1 MTNREQLKLALD
13 SVDDSMI
20 NVLNSVLIAL
30 KQTMPTSTST
40 STSTSK
46 TDWFANNPL
55 KNTVIYEKDVI
66 SPIEEV
72 WDVEQ

>member
-1 MTNREQLKLALD
+1 
-13 SVDDSMI
+13 MI

-30 KQTMPTSTST
+30 KQTMPTF
-40 STSTSK
+40 TSK

-55 KNTVIYEKDVI
+55 KDSVIYEKDVI
-66 SPIEEV
+66 SPIDEV

>member
-13 SVDDSMI
+13 SADDSMI

-30 KQTMPTSTST
+30 KQTMPTST

>member
-30 KQTMPTSTST
+30 NQTMPTSI
-40 STSTSK
+40 STSK

-55 KNTVIYEKDVI
+55 KNSVIYEKDVI